1 MTKLIGIFLLFFSLN
16 SFAATQKIEVLG
28 MVCAY
33 CAQGIEK
40 SLKSL
45 SEVKDVYINLEKF
58 FVLVESKNDLGIDEK
73 KVNVNGGAIA
83 MGHPLGATG
92 AMLLGTALDELE
104 RTGKSTALSTLC
116 VASGMGASTII
127 EKV

>member
-1 MTKLIGIFLLFFSLN
+1 MKKLIGIFLLFFSLN

-45 SEVKDVYINLEKF
+45 SEVNDVYINLEKF
-58 FVLVESKNDLGIDEK
+58 FVLVESKNDFGIDEK
-73 KVNVNGGAIA
+73 
-83 MGHPLGATG
+83 
-92 AMLLGTALDELE
+92 
-104 RTGKSTALSTLC
+104 TLK
-116 VASGMGASTII
+116 TII
-127 EKV
+127 VDAGYTVQKIENFNETIKSIRNKYEK

>member
-73 KVNVNGGAIA
+73 
-83 MGHPLGATG
+83 
-92 AMLLGTALDELE
+92 
-104 RTGKSTALSTLC
+104 TLK
-116 VASGMGASTII
+116 TII
-127 EKV
+127 VDAGYTVQKIENLSETINDVRKKYEK

>member
-1 MTKLIGIFLLFFSLN
+1 MTKLIGIFLLFISLN

-45 SEVKDVYINLEKF
+45 SEVNDVYINLEKF
-58 FVLVESKNDLGIDEK
+58 FVLVESKNDFGIDEK
-73 KVNVNGGAIA
+73 
-83 MGHPLGATG
+83 
-92 AMLLGTALDELE
+92 
-104 RTGKSTALSTLC
+104 TLK
-116 VASGMGASTII
+116 TII
-127 EKV
+127 VDAGYTVQKIENLGETIKDVRKKYEK

>member
-45 SEVKDVYINLEKF
+45 SEVNDVYINLEKF
-58 FVLVESKNDLGIDEK
+58 FVLVESKNDFGIDEK
-73 KVNVNGGAIA
+73 
-83 MGHPLGATG
+83 
-92 AMLLGTALDELE
+92 
-104 RTGKSTALSTLC
+104 TLK
-116 VASGMGASTII
+116 TII
-127 EKV
+127 VDAGYTVQKIENLSETINDVRKKYEK

>member
-45 SEVKDVYINLEKF
+45 SEVNDVYINLEKF
-58 FVLVESKNDLGIDEK
+58 FVLVESKNDFGIDEK
-73 KVNVNGGAIA
+73 
-83 MGHPLGATG
+83 
-92 AMLLGTALDELE
+92 
-104 RTGKSTALSTLC
+104 TLK
-116 VASGMGASTII
+116 TII
-127 EKV
+127 VDAGYTVQKIENLSESIKDVRKKYEK

>member
-45 SEVKDVYINLEKF
+45 SEVNDVYINLEKF
-58 FVLVESKNDLGIDEK
+58 FVLVESKNDFGIDEK
-73 KVNVNGGAIA
+73 
-83 MGHPLGATG
+83 
-92 AMLLGTALDELE
+92 
-104 RTGKSTALSTLC
+104 TLK
-116 VASGMGASTII
+116 TII
-127 EKV
+127 VDAGYTVQKIENLTETIKDVRKKYEK

>member
-1 MTKLIGIFLLFFSLN
+1 MKKLIGIFLLFFSLN

-45 SEVKDVYINLEKF
+45 SEVNDVYINLEKF
-58 FVLVESKNDLGIDEK
+58 FVLVESKNDFGIDEK
-73 KVNVNGGAIA
+73 K
-83 MGHPLGATG
+83 L
-92 AMLLGTALDELE
+92 
-104 RTGKSTALSTLC
+104 KSIIVDA
-116 VASGMGASTII
+116 GYTIQKI
-127 EKV
+127 ENFNETIKSVRNKYEK

>member
-45 SEVKDVYINLEKF
+45 SEVNDVYINLEKF

-73 KVNVNGGAIA
+73 
-83 MGHPLGATG
+83 
-92 AMLLGTALDELE
+92 
-104 RTGKSTALSTLC
+104 TLK
-116 VASGMGASTII
+116 TII
-127 EKV
+127 VDAGYTVQKIENLSETINDVRKKYEK

>member
-1 MTKLIGIFLLFFSLN
+1 MTRLIGIFLLFFSLN

-45 SEVKDVYINLEKF
+45 SEVNDVYINLEKF

-73 KVNVNGGAIA
+73 
-83 MGHPLGATG
+83 
-92 AMLLGTALDELE
+92 
-104 RTGKSTALSTLC
+104 TLK
-116 VASGMGASTII
+116 TII
-127 EKV
+127 VDAGYTVQKIENLSETIKDVRKKYEK

>member
-1 MTKLIGIFLLFFSLN
+1 MTRLIGIFLLFFSLN

-45 SEVKDVYINLEKF
+45 SEVNDVYINLEKF
-58 FVLVESKNDLGIDEK
+58 FVLVESKNDFGIDEK
-73 KVNVNGGAIA
+73 
-83 MGHPLGATG
+83 
-92 AMLLGTALDELE
+92 
-104 RTGKSTALSTLC
+104 TLK
-116 VASGMGASTII
+116 TII
-127 EKV
+127 VDAGYTVQKIENLSESIKDVRKKYEK

>member
-1 MTKLIGIFLLFFSLN
+1 MKKLIGIFLLFFSLN
-16 SFAATQKIEVLG
+16 SFTATQKIEVLG

-45 SEVKDVYINLEKF
+45 SEVNDVYINLEKF

-73 KVNVNGGAIA
+73 
-83 MGHPLGATG
+83 
-92 AMLLGTALDELE
+92 
-104 RTGKSTALSTLC
+104 TLK
-116 VASGMGASTII
+116 TII
-127 EKV
+127 VDAGYTVQKIENLSESIKDVRKKYEK

>member
-1 MTKLIGIFLLFFSLN
+1 MKKLIGIFLLFFSLN

-45 SEVKDVYINLEKF
+45 SEVNDVYINLEKF

-73 KVNVNGGAIA
+73 
-83 MGHPLGATG
+83 
-92 AMLLGTALDELE
+92 
-104 RTGKSTALSTLC
+104 TLK
-116 VASGMGASTII
+116 TII
-127 EKV
+127 VDAGYTVQKIENLSESIKDVRKKYEK

>member
-1 MTKLIGIFLLFFSLN
+1 MTKLIGIFLLFISLN

-45 SEVKDVYINLEKF
+45 SEVNDVYINLEKF
-58 FVLVESKNDLGIDEK
+58 FVLVESKNDFGNDEK
-73 KVNVNGGAIA
+73 
-83 MGHPLGATG
+83 
-92 AMLLGTALDELE
+92 
-104 RTGKSTALSTLC
+104 TLK
-116 VASGMGASTII
+116 TII
-127 EKV
+127 VDAGYTVQKIENLSETIKDVRKKYEK

>member
-58 FVLVESKNDLGIDEK
+58 FVLVESKNDFGIDEK
-73 KVNVNGGAIA
+73 
-83 MGHPLGATG
+83 
-92 AMLLGTALDELE
+92 
-104 RTGKSTALSTLC
+104 TLK
-116 VASGMGASTII
+116 TII
-127 EKV
+127 VDAGYTVQKIENLSETIKDVRKKYEK

>member
-40 SLKSL
+40 SLNSL
-45 SEVKDVYINLEKF
+45 SEVNDVYINLEKF
-58 FVLVESKNDLGIDEK
+58 FVLVESKNDFGIDEK
-73 KVNVNGGAIA
+73 
-83 MGHPLGATG
+83 
-92 AMLLGTALDELE
+92 
-104 RTGKSTALSTLC
+104 TLK
-116 VASGMGASTII
+116 TII
-127 EKV
+127 VDAGYTVQKIENLSETIKDVRKKYEK

>member
-1 MTKLIGIFLLFFSLN
+1 MKKFIGIFLLFFSLN

-45 SEVKDVYINLEKF
+45 SEVNDVYINLEKF

-73 KVNVNGGAIA
+73 
-83 MGHPLGATG
+83 
-92 AMLLGTALDELE
+92 
-104 RTGKSTALSTLC
+104 TLK
-116 VASGMGASTII
+116 TII
-127 EKV
+127 VDAGYTIQKIENLSESIKDVRKKYEK

>member
-1 MTKLIGIFLLFFSLN
+1 MTRLIGIFLLFFSLN

-45 SEVKDVYINLEKF
+45 SEVNDVYINLEKF
-58 FVLVESKNDLGIDEK
+58 FVLVESKNDFGIDEK
-73 KVNVNGGAIA
+73 
-83 MGHPLGATG
+83 
-92 AMLLGTALDELE
+92 
-104 RTGKSTALSTLC
+104 TLK
-116 VASGMGASTII
+116 TII
-127 EKV
+127 VDAGYTVQKIENLSETIKDVRKKYEK

>member
-45 SEVKDVYINLEKF
+45 SEVNDVYINLEKF
-58 FVLVESKNDLGIDEK
+58 FVLVESKNDFGIDEK
-73 KVNVNGGAIA
+73 
-83 MGHPLGATG
+83 
-92 AMLLGTALDELE
+92 
-104 RTGKSTALSTLC
+104 TLK
-116 VASGMGASTII
+116 TII
-127 EKV
+127 VDAGYTVQKIENLSETIKDVRKKYEK

>member
-45 SEVKDVYINLEKF
+45 SEVNDVYINLEKF

-73 KVNVNGGAIA
+73 
-83 MGHPLGATG
+83 
-92 AMLLGTALDELE
+92 
-104 RTGKSTALSTLC
+104 TLK
-116 VASGMGASTII
+116 TII
-127 EKV
+127 VDAGYTVQKIENLSETIKDVRKKYEK

>member
-1 MTKLIGIFLLFFSLN
+1 MKKLIGIFLLFFSLN

-58 FVLVESKNDLGIDEK
+58 FVLVESKNDFGIDEK
-73 KVNVNGGAIA
+73 
-83 MGHPLGATG
+83 
-92 AMLLGTALDELE
+92 
-104 RTGKSTALSTLC
+104 TLK
-116 VASGMGASTII
+116 TII
-127 EKV
+127 VDAGYTVQKIENLSETIKDVRKKYEK

>member
-1 MTKLIGIFLLFFSLN
+1 MKKLIGIFLLFFSLN

-45 SEVKDVYINLEKF
+45 SEVNDVYINLEKF

-73 KVNVNGGAIA
+73 
-83 MGHPLGATG
+83 
-92 AMLLGTALDELE
+92 
-104 RTGKSTALSTLC
+104 TLK
-116 VASGMGASTII
+116 TII
-127 EKV
+127 VDAGYTVQKIENLSETIKDVRKKYEK

>member
-1 MTKLIGIFLLFFSLN
+1 
-16 SFAATQKIEVLG
+16 

-45 SEVKDVYINLEKF
+45 SEVNDVYINLEKF

-73 KVNVNGGAIA
+73 
-83 MGHPLGATG
+83 
-92 AMLLGTALDELE
+92 
-104 RTGKSTALSTLC
+104 TLK
-116 VASGMGASTII
+116 TII
-127 EKV
+127 VDAGYTVQKIENLSETIKDVRKKYEK

>member
-1 MTKLIGIFLLFFSLN
+1 MKKLIGIFLLFFSLN

-45 SEVKDVYINLEKF
+45 SEVNDVYINLEKF
-58 FVLVESKNDLGIDEK
+58 FVLVESKNDFGIDEK
-73 KVNVNGGAIA
+73 
-83 MGHPLGATG
+83 
-92 AMLLGTALDELE
+92 
-104 RTGKSTALSTLC
+104 TLK
-116 VASGMGASTII
+116 TII
-127 EKV
+127 VDAGYTVQKIENLSETINDVRKKYEK